1 MIRKDTDAHDAHGAP
16 LLGSA
21 HAVTV
26 RTPDERL
33 VWLASLIPEPN
44 ISPTVVAV
52 NNPEGLEKIIRFN

>member
-1 MIRKDTDAHDAHGAP
+1 VIRKDTDAHDAHGAP

-33 VWLASLIPEPN
+33 VWLVSQNEQPFTL
-44 ISPTVVAV
+44 
-52 NNPEGLEKIIRFN
+52 